1 MAARDTDNMKGN
13 QWDVFLAGNPSPF
26 EMSVSVGEALDLAP
40 ITTQREGTTPIAI
53 MVQGH
58 KTELTF
64 EFQEWTIDDIKRWN
78 GIIAATASVNKL
90 PAVGTKMPTVHI
102 RLHNAG
108 DGEDTS
114 KDIVFPAVVFGGM
127 GFSIDGGPLAKQQVK
142 GTAILDAAT
151 GDVVQIG
158 YVAP

>member
-1 MAARDTDNMKGN
+1 MPEDVNNVQGN
-13 QWDVFLAGNPSPF
+13 QWDVFLGGSAAPF
-26 EMSVSVGEALDLAP
+26 EMSVSVGEGLDLAP
-40 ITTQREGTTPIAI
+40 VTTQRNGTTPIAM

-58 KTELTF
+58 KTELAF
-64 EFQEWTIDDIKRWN
+64 EFIERTIDDMKRWN
-78 GIIAATASVNKL
+78 GITAPTAPVNKL
-90 PAVGTKMPTVHI
+90 PAVGSKMPAIRV
-102 RLHNAG
+102 RLHNAA
-108 DGEDTS
+108 DGNDTT

-127 GFSIDGGPLAKQQVK
+127 GFNIYGGPVAKQQVK